1 MGRTSIM
8 TGLYRKPVAWDVPR
22 EEPKVS
28 LRAASEKDWGE
39 VRRAALIMAT
49 VVCWIA
55 GVPLQRQVQL
65 AHPQSSNVTWSDEVR
80 PILERRCA
88 SCHGSGRTAAPALS
102 TYREAA
108 LAAGRIKRSVL
119 ERTMPPW
126 NVAPGFGI
134 FSNDRALPSHERD
147 LLVSWVDGGRM
158 EGPAHSEL
166 AGHSGPLSHGEFH
179 ADLVLDVGRE
189 HVIDSTR
196 TRYRVA
202 TSLPND
208 RWIAGWH
215 FRPGNEA
222 LVRRARVSLESGA
235 LLGVWLP
242 DEEPAFFPSPLAE
255 RLPAGSAMILEVEY
269 VEPAGPA
276 HDRSAVGLYF
286 ARQAGT
292 PLQHLT
298 LRRGTTA
305 LQEDMRVVA
314 LTPALEMVDQSA
326 RVVAT
331 RPDQSVEPLMW
342 VRKYDPRFARTY
354 RLQQPVDLPR
364 GTRIDVWSFDAE
376 CSVDLTYASDVRAGV
391 TVPKARPTPPR

>member
-1 MGRTSIM
+1 
-8 TGLYRKPVAWDVPR
+8 LVVATIG
-22 EEPKVS
+22 S
-28 LRAASEKDWGE
+28 
-39 VRRAALIMAT
+39 
-49 VVCWIA
+49 CIA
-55 GVPLQRQVQL
+55 GILMHESVHL

-88 SCHGSGRTAAPALS
+88 SCHGSGRTAAPTLS
-102 TYREAA
+102 NYREAA

-134 FSNDRALPSHERD
+134 FSNDHALPSHERD
-147 LLVSWVDGGRM
+147 LLVSWVDGERM

-166 AGHSGPLSHGEFH
+166 AGHSPSVSHGDAR
-179 ADLVLDVGRE
+179 ADLVLDVGRAY
-189 HVIDSTR
+189 VIDSTR
-196 TRYRVA
+196 KRYRVA
-202 TSLPND
+202 TSLPKD

-215 FRPGNEA
+215 FHPGNEA

-242 DEEPAFFPSPLAE
+242 DEEPTFVPSPLAE
-255 RLPAGSAMILEVEY
+255 RLPAGSALILEVEY

-286 ARQAGT
+286 APEAGT

-298 LRRGTTA
+298 LRRGTRT

-314 LTPALEMVDQSA
+314 MTPALEMADQSA

-331 RPDQSVEPLMW
+331 RPDQSVEPLIW
-342 VRKYDPRFARTY
+342 IRNYDPRFARTY

-364 GTRIDVWSFDAE
+364 GTRIDVWSFDAD
-376 CSVDLTYASDVRAGV
+376 CSVEVTYASDVRAGV